1 MSTLTT
7 VGQRVPRTDAAAKV
21 TGQARYTADMRRPDM
36 LIAGACFAPHPHAR
50 IKKIDVSDA
59 EAFPGVVA
67 VMTAKDLPGRNDAM
81 GCCVR
86 TSRSLR
92 T

>member
-50 IKKIDVSDA
+50 IK
-59 EAFPGVVA
+59 
-67 VMTAKDLPGRNDAM
+67 
-81 GCCVR
+81 
-86 TSRSLR
+86 
-92 T
+92 